1 MQFKKQS
8 VFASLFLSL
17 LLIGVPANPQDA
29 DAKGPGRMPIYS
41 GKDGTIVGWAG
52 ELPEEP
58 EASAEPKPL
67 TPADQV
73 EAAKKMLVLFA
84 VDNRI
89 SQLAAEIKELQAQ
102 NAKNRK
108 EFDDWQNAKRTEYG
122 AKPEQSITLEL
133 QWSEPVGSK

>member
-29 DAKGPGRMPIYS
+29 
-41 GKDGTIVGWAG
+41 V
-52 ELPEEP
+52 
-58 EASAEPKPL
+58 KPL
-67 TPADQV
+67 APADQV

-89 SQLAAEIKELQAQ
+89 SQLAAEIKELQTQ

-122 AKPEQSITLEL
+122 VKPEQSITLEL